1 MASVRTEHPGQ
12 EVRLGD
18 ALFKLNCKI
27 FEVVEPHPVDSDFP
41 DWILTPIEAPLLAKE
56 YTRAGIMDGYFIVE
70 GLVVHKDGTTERAY
84 LDLSLPERNIDSHF
98 LLQGGRIM
106 RGVGTLLD
114 NAKIIPTV
122 AIERFGVYDQ
132 YYVKGFAEL
141 GLRVLR
147 EGLAV
152 AKVKW
157 PIALDLAYILRDEK
171 RYSEAIH
178 AFTVAINS
186 GYTKSYFV
194 YSERA
199 RLYQLL
205 GNQFAADEDWQQV
218 KRLAGPEALK
228 TERGF

>member
-1 MASVRTEHPGQ
+1 MSAKRLPN
-12 EVRLGD
+12 EVRLCD

-27 FEVVEPHPVDSDFP
+27 FEVSEPSPVDSDFLN
-41 DWILTPIEAPLLAKE
+41 WILVPLDAPLLAKE

-70 GLVVHKDGTTERAY
+70 ALVVRDDGTTDKGY

-98 LLQGGRIM
+98 LSANGRIT
-106 RGVGTLLD
+106 RGIGTLLES
-114 NAKIIPTV
+114 AKIIPAV

-147 EGLAV
+147 EGLGA

-157 PIALDLAYILRDEK
+157 PIALDLAYILRDE
-171 RYSEAIH
+171 RHFSEAIE
-178 AFTVAINS
+178 AFTLAIQS
-186 GYTKSYFV
+186 GYTRSYFV

-199 RLYQLL
+199 KLYQLVGDQL
-205 GNQFAADEDWQQV
+205 AADKDWQQV
-218 KRLAGPEALK
+218 ERLAGAEGLK